1 MLSDVPLGCKV
12 KEKEIKRATQLKST
26 ITCCEQLMQ
35 LDQTS
40 LEGELYPVY
49 KDMREVNHF
58 LTTKT
63 TYRECKLK
71 TSPFQVI
78 ILPLT
83 KTLID
88 SCLLVAGVSFVMC
101 LQSHE
106 VSDVLSCTMYT
117 IKTFISWSNVSLSP
131 LAMHKLKTTPRR
143 LAGISVFLLT

>member
-58 LTTKT
+58 FNNKNHLQRMQTQDIAFSSHHPSPYQDTDRFLSSRCWSQFRHVPTKS
-63 TYRECKLK
+63 RGE
-71 TSPFQVI
+71 
-78 ILPLT
+78 
-83 KTLID
+83 
-88 SCLLVAGVSFVMC
+88 
-101 LQSHE
+101 
-106 VSDVLSCTMYT
+106 
-117 IKTFISWSNVSLSP
+117 
-131 LAMHKLKTTPRR
+131 
-143 LAGISVFLLT
+143 